1 MASTETNPF
10 NGYTKHSADE
20 IALATQRLK
29 DQADPLADILSFTE
43 KINLGWKNTTKIQ
56 GELEGQ
62 LQKTHSEMLTAQL
75 RVQETTGQAQ
85 KDAKNIVA
93 SIAQRKSELE
103 KELGMLRVINS
114 SGLAPM
120 LFLWEEMWKLFKEMD
135 KATVEFNMH
144 LGMMRSSTEK
154 IQQYSQKIA
163 IDYMNVGVNIGIV
176 LKSVELLGE
185 VFGGIKNV
193 SLEILKTTSL
203 LNAQL
208 GISQETS
215 AGFFRNMAAISGTSM
230 ESQRNMAGFAA
241 KLSNAAGTNLNQ
253 VMSDL
258 ASKSSNTLMLLSHIP
273 EIAIKSAV
281 EFRKLGTSLDAVADG
296 AAHILDFTSSI
307 QEEMSA
313 SVLLGKSL
321 DLATARRAA
330 YTGDLVGYNREI
342 LKLAQQNH
350 FLTGMDMF
358 QKAEF
363 AKMTG
368 KSVADLTSMVQAEK
382 ELTDAKNSTNSEIR
396 AAATEYE
403 RIRDLNR
410 EGVEAEGKNMLLH
423 MQTKSNQ
430 ERMVAIQQ
438 KWNQLVAQLMPPLLK
453 ITDWALS
460 IVPVILPILTWA
472 GGVYGAFIGIEML
485 ATKIY
490 TAFKGISSIAL
501 ISSKTIDAV
510 WLLKDIPKIVGSM
523 LAVPLMFSKLGK
535 YITPIFS
542 LFAGLGKFA
551 GFLTPVLRFLGPI
564 GIIITAFQVFNGI
577 IEGWKTGGLWG
588 AIGGGIKAALGP
600 IYTYLIAPFF
610 KFLGWFQGSD
620 LPGHSPSK
628 LGLSIVKGIIS
639 VGAMLYDA
647 LTYPFRHA
655 FAWILDHI
663 PGMGKVASG
672 LRDGFGGVATTI
684 NHKLDNIGNNEIK
697 PADKTRVTA
706 EVSKN
711 VKEQV
716 VATKEQKDTSGDT
729 NVLLQ
734 GVIDAINIL
743 NKNLQ
748 DGKIAVNIDG
758 SRASSFIAR
767 SNEWKGSFSS
777 H

>member
-1 MASTETNPF
+1 MATETNQF
-10 NGYTKHSADE
+10 GYTKATTDE
-20 IALATQRLK
+20 IANANRLLK
-29 DQADPLADILSFTE
+29 DQSDPLADILSLTE
-43 KINLGWKNTTKIQ
+43 KINLGWKNTIKIQ

-62 LQKTHSEMLTAQL
+62 LQKTHLEILRAQL
-75 RVQETTGQAQ
+75 MVQSSNATEQAEGRIIL
-85 KDAKNIVA
+85 K
-93 SIAQRKSELE
+93 SITQRKSELE

-120 LFLWEEMWKLFKEMD
+120 LFLWTEMWKLFKEMD

-176 LKSVELLGE
+176 LKSVEALGE
-185 VFGGIKNV
+185 VSGGIKNV

-230 ESQRNMAGFAA
+230 ESQQNMAGYAVA
-241 KLSNAAGTNLNQ
+241 LSNAAGTNLNQ

-296 AAHILDFTSSI
+296 AAHILNFTSSI
-307 QEEMSA
+307 QEEMEA
-313 SVLLGKSL
+313 SVLIGHSL
-321 DLATARRAA
+321 NMQTARQKA
-330 YTGDLVGYNREI
+330 YMGDLVGYNREV

-350 FLTGMDMF
+350 FLNGMDMF
-358 QKAEF
+358 QKQAF
-363 AKMTG
+363 ANMTG
-368 KSVADLTSMVQAEK
+368 KSVADLTAMVQAEK
-382 ELTDAKNSTNSEIR
+382 ELTDAKNSTNAEIR

-403 RIRDLNR
+403 RLRDLNK
-410 EGVEAEGKNMLLH
+410 EAAEAEGKNMLLH

-438 KWNQLVAQLMPPLLK
+438 KWNQLVAQIMPPLLK

-460 IVPVILPILTWA
+460 IVPPLLPLLTLF
-472 GGVYGAFIGIEML
+472 GGLIYGVGVFGKTLDLIGTKLTSVYGL
-485 ATKIY
+485 A
-490 TAFKGISSIAL
+490 
-501 ISSKTIDAV
+501 
-510 WLLKDIPKIVGSM
+510 
-523 LAVPLMFSKLGK
+523 SKLGQWG
-535 YITPIFS
+535 YSMTHYGMRILNIFTDV
-542 LFAGLGKFA
+542 GKFFSTIGTKA
-551 GFLTPVLRFLGPI
+551 SSILGIFGSVGKLGSVLGIFAKFLGPI
-564 GIIITAFQVFNGI
+564 GLLITAFQFI
-577 IEGWKTGGLWG
+577 SGWVDGMKGHSGLAAIWYGLLGGL
-588 AIGGGIKAALGP
+588 KAVVGP
-600 IYTYLIAPFF
+600 LYNMLIWPFN
-610 KFLGWFQGSD
+610 KFLSWFGASG
-620 LPGHSPSK
+620 LPGMSPSK

-684 NHKLDNIGNNEIK
+684 NHKLDGIGNNEIK
-697 PADKTRVTA
+697 PSDKSTVTA

-734 GVIDAINIL
+734 GVIDAINGLRKDL
-743 NKNLQ
+743 NA
-748 DGKIAVNIDG
+748 GKIAINLDG
-758 SRASSFIAR
+758 SRVSTYLAR
-767 SNEWKGSFSS
+767 SDAYKGSFSS